1 MLSTNEVNKVNELYG
16 QIDVLT
22 AENNANKLHQE
33 CHKAILAKLD
43 SIEEKLDTVL
53 GVAKKKVTPKK
64 NL

>member
-1 MLSTNEVNKVNELYG
+1 MLSTNEVNKVNELYS

-43 SIEEKLDTVL
+43 SIEEKLDTAL
-53 GVAKKKVTPKK
+53 GAKKKTTTKK
-64 NL
+64 TS